1 MQLNDVLEENS
12 VKAIS
17 KKTNISEDNIEALI
31 SEDFEYLAK
40 AKALGFIS
48 ILERD
53 FDVDLTKLKEKAL
66 EYYGAHSSE
75 EQSITIG
82 LPVMEEKKGRS
93 KWFLVLMLGLLAYAS
108 WYFVTQFDKKTLS
121 TLLPFSEDKVETV
134 EPAKMKEKQ
143 SEINKDEALS
153 ISNALTHTQTDATGA
168 QTDIVVAN
176 IEPNASKEV
185 SVSEQAIAE
194 APVVVETQN
203 AASETVVTEA
213 PVVTEIETETEKI
226 MLIPEHRLWFGM
238 IDIRTGKRDNFSIS
252 KTFEIDVKD
261 KSWLIATSS
270 APFSF
275 LNKEETQEFND
286 AKEHYF
292 KVSKEGIEP
301 LSRTEY
307 IAQGGYRKW

>member
-1 MQLNDVLEENS
+1 MQLNDILEENS

-17 KKTNISEDNIEALI
+17 KKTNISEDNVEALI
-31 SEDFEYLAK
+31 SENFEYLAK

-53 FDVDLTKLKEKAL
+53 FNLDLAKFKEKAL
-66 EYYGAHSSE
+66 EYYETHDIAD
-75 EQSITIG
+75 QSIAIG

-93 KWFLVLMLGLLAYAS
+93 KWVLVLMLGLLAYAS

-121 TLLPFSEDKVETV
+121 TLLPFSEEKVETV
-134 EPAKMKEKQ
+134 APVGVKEKQ
-143 SEINKDEALS
+143 DETNKDEALS
-153 ISNALTHTQTDATGA
+153 IGNALTHTQTD
-168 QTDIVVAN
+168 IVVAS

-185 SVSEQAIAE
+185 LPQKKTVVE
-194 APVVVETQN
+194 APTAVETQDIV
-203 AASETVVTEA
+203 SETTIVET
-213 PVVTEIETETEKI
+213 PVATETQNI
-226 MLIPEHRLWFGM
+226 MIVPEHKLWFGM
-238 IDIRTGKRDNFSIS
+238 IDANTGKREHFSIS
-252 KTFEIDVKD
+252 KKFDIDVKD

-275 LNKEETQEFND
+275 VNKEETQEFND

-301 LSRTEY
+301 LSRREY

>member
-1 MQLNDVLEENS
+1 MQLNDILEENS

-31 SEDFEYLAK
+31 SENFEYLAK

-53 FDVDLTKLKEKAL
+53 FDIDLSTLREKAL
-66 EYYGAHSSE
+66 AYYQEHSSE
-75 EQSITIG
+75 GESITIG

-93 KWFLVLMLGLLAYAS
+93 KWFLLLMLGLLAYAS
-108 WYFVTQFDKKTLS
+108 WYFFTQFDKKTLS

-134 EPAKMKEKQ
+134 APAEVKEKQ
-143 SEINKDEALS
+143 NDIHKDDALS
-153 ISNALTHTQTDATGA
+153 ISNALSHTQTDATGA
-168 QTDIVVAN
+168 QTDIVVAS
-176 IEPNASKEV
+176 IEPNASKEI
-185 SVSEQAIAE
+185 SSSEAIVVE
-194 APVVVETQN
+194 TSPVVETQESI
-203 AASETVVTEA
+203 SETTKPEAAVVRER
-213 PVVTEIETETEKI
+213 ETI
-226 MLIPEHRLWFGM
+226 ALVPEHRLWFGM
-238 IDIRTGKRDNFSIS
+238 IDINTGKRDNFSIS
-252 KTFEIDVKD
+252 NKFDIDVKD

-275 LNKEETQEFND
+275 VNKEETQEFND

-301 LSRTEY
+301 LSKAEY